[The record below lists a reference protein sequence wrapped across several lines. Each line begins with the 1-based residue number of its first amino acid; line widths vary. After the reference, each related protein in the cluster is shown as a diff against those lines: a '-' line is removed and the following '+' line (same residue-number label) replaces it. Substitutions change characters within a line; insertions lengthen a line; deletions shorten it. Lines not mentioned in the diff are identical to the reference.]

1 MMIVQSTIVPALKLQ
16 GFPLKLQHPILT
28 STHKYSDNARIS
40 ASFQWSFVHPKFR
53 LPKKFSCQIF
63 GKERRSISISLLPRA
78 EEDSRYL
85 FVEEGVTFAQ
95 RNAVYVSGFCSGVM
109 FWLASAQVT
118 LASENIR
125 INEVY
130 ETGELFELG
139 IQLTYLLLLLA
150 LLGVGSFFV
159 IRQVLVRRELDL
171 SAKELQ
177 EQVRSGDASAT
188 ELFEL
193 GAVMLRRKFYPAAT
207 KYLLQAIDKWDGDD
221 QDLAQVYNALG
232 VSYVRDEKLDKGI
245 MQFEKAVKLQPGYVT
260 AWNNLG
266 DAYEK
271 KKDFKS
277 ALKAFEEALLFDP
290 NNSIARPRREALKNK
305 VTVYKGVA
313 VKSKKS

>member
-1 MMIVQSTIVPALKLQ
+1 MRKISVLAALGLDDFSNYLQIKESVPSVENP
-16 GFPLKLQHPILT
+16 FIC
-28 STHKYSDNARIS
+28 IS
-40 ASFQWSFVHPKFR
+40 A
-53 LPKKFSCQIF
+53 LSC
-63 GKERRSISISLLPRA
+63 GPISWLASTQVA
-78 EEDSRYL
+78 AAS
-85 FVEEGVTFAQ
+85 EGVSG
-95 RNAVYVSGFCSGVM
+95 NAVY
-109 FWLASAQVT
+109 
-118 LASENIR
+118 EI
-125 INEVY
+125 
-130 ETGELFELG
+130 GELFELG

-159 IRQVLVRRELDL
+159 IRQVLVRRELDI

-207 KYLLQAIDKWDGDD
+207 KYLLQAIEKWDGDD

-232 VSYVRDEKLDKGI
+232 VTYVLDGKVEKGI
-245 MQFEKAVKLQPGYVT
+245 TQFENAVKLQPGYVT

-277 ALKAFEEALLFDP
+277 ALKAFEEVMLFDP
-290 NNSIARPRREALKNK
+290 NNKVARPRLDALKEK
-305 VTVYKGVA
+305 VRVYKGVPM
-313 VKSKKS
+313 KSKKS